1 MSAAMDE
8 APVIRQETGAS
19 GTPIRE
25 YRAIDSIVVADR
37 HRSDLGDLSDLA
49 ASIKAIGML
58 NPVTITADG
67 RLIAGQRRMEACRLL
82 GWDVVPVRVA
92 GRLTEAVDLLIAER
106 DENVCRK
113 EMTPSE
119 RVLLGRALEEL
130 ERPKAKER
138 MRAGAIASNSGGSV
152 RGNGPKYDTRDVIA
166 PAVGFGSSASYSRAK
181 QLVDAAENPDLPA
194 ETRMAARAAVTE
206 MDATGKVTP
215 AYEKFKGEPVN
226 RGDDAPTR
234 RDRYGANTG
243 TAPAPKPKPKV
254 VGKTYKGAPIEKAI
268 PQALNTL
275 SGLLI
280 PMNQV
285 RSEDLAGIDP
295 TIRQQWASELTDLVA
310 DLRRFRNLLKETP

>member
-19 GTPIRE
+19 ETPIRE

-138 MRAGAIASNSGGSV
+138 QGTRSDLGQELPV
-152 RGNGPKYDTRDVIA
+152 RGNGKSKYDSRDVIA
-166 PAVGFGSSASYSRAK
+166 PAVGFGSSATYSRAK

>member
-19 GTPIRE
+19 ETPIRE

-130 ERPKAKER
+130 ERPKGKER
-138 MRAGAIASNSGGSV
+138 IADAQRRRHGSNPV
-152 RGNGPKYDTRDVIA
+152 PENGVTKYDSRDVIA
-166 PAVGFGSSASYSRAK
+166 PAVGFGSSACI
-181 QLVDAAENPDLPA
+181 P
-194 ETRMAARAAVTE
+194 
-206 MDATGKVTP
+206 
-215 AYEKFKGEPVN
+215 
-226 RGDDAPTR
+226 R
-234 RDRYGANTG
+234 R
-243 TAPAPKPKPKV
+243 
-254 VGKTYKGAPIEKAI
+254 GAP
-268 PQALNTL
+268 PSNPSQR
-275 SGLLI
+275 G
-280 PMNQV
+280 
-285 RSEDLAGIDP
+285 RSA
-295 TIRQQWASELTDLVA
+295 AS
-310 DLRRFRNLLKETP
+310 RRRPR